1 MTRYRL
7 LALDLDGTLLNE
19 RSEISPGNEKWVKQ
33 AQEAGIAVILSTGRG
48 FASALPFAE
57 QLGLDTP
64 MVTANGS
71 EIWRKPHEIHRRVL
85 LDAAHVTGL
94 RRIAERYPDLWFWA
108 NSIEGLFNKER
119 WTNDEASMH
128 WLKFG
133 YYSEDLDV
141 LQHVLAEVRE
151 WGGLEITNS
160 SPFNIEINP
169 PGISKGTAVEEVC
182 KMIGCDL
189 SQAVSI
195 GDSLN
200 DLAAIQVCGLGIAM
214 GNAQE
219 EVKASADRITVS
231 HEEDGVAYAIR
242 EFVLKA

>member
-19 RSEISPGNEKWVKQ
+19 RSEISPANQKWVRH
-33 AQEAGIAVILSTGRG
+33 AMEAGIQVILSTGRG
-48 FASALPFAE
+48 FHSALPFAE

-64 MVTANGS
+64 MVTTNGS
-71 EIWRKPHEIHRRVL
+71 EIWRKPHVIHRRVL
-85 LDAAHVTGL
+85 LDAAYVTRL
-94 RRIAERYPDLWFWA
+94 RRIAERYPDLWFWG

-119 WTNDEASMH
+119 WVQDESDMH

-141 LQHVLAEVRE
+141 LRHVLEEIRQWE
-151 WGGLEITNS
+151 GLSITNS
-160 SPFNIEINP
+160 SIFNIEINP
-169 PGISKGTAVEEVC
+169 PGITKGAALEEVC
-182 KMIGCDL
+182 RMIGCDL
-189 SQAVSI
+189 SEAVSI

-200 DLAAIQVCGLGIAM
+200 DLAAIQACGLGIAM

-219 EVKASADRITVS
+219 GVKALADRITVS

>member
-1 MTRYRL
+1 MTQYRL

-19 RSEISPGNEKWVKQ
+19 RSEISSNNQRWVEQ
-33 AQEAGIAVILSTGRG
+33 AQEAGITVILSTGRG

-57 QLGLDTP
+57 QLQLNTP

-71 EIWRKPHEIHRRVL
+71 EIWRKPHEIHQRVL
-85 LDAAHVTGL
+85 LNAAHVTGL
-94 RRIAERYPDLWFWA
+94 RRIAERYSDLWFWA
-108 NSIEGLFNKER
+108 NSIEGLFNKEK
-119 WTNDEASMH
+119 WTSNEANTH

-141 LQHVLAEVRE
+141 LHQVLAEVKQLA
-151 WGGLEITNS
+151 GLEITNS

-169 PGISKGTAVEEVC
+169 PGITKASAVEEVC
-182 KMIGCDL
+182 RMIGCNL
-189 SQAVSI
+189 TEAVSI

-200 DLAAIQVCGLGIAM
+200 DLAAIRACGLGIAM

-219 EVKASADRITVS
+219 EVKASADRITIS